1 MRNALDGPTSRRRD
15 RSQAVQIT
23 EEPSDRSLDRAG
35 FVTTH
40 SVQKSTGDQ
49 GVNVGFGY
57 LKQVAAKSTLPTF
70 AHSLHAE
77 RAGAAVFER
86 TGCSCGLRNRDHKQ
100 FIKDRQLNRS
110 IIPDFEL
117 FVTTYRA
124 ALDYSL
130 SILNPAGD
138 AAMKGVNGIILRIGA
153 VVFGAAAYVFIGIAL
168 AAAG

>member
-1 MRNALDGPTSRRRD
+1 
-15 RSQAVQIT
+15 
-23 EEPSDRSLDRAG
+23 
-35 FVTTH
+35 VTTH

-57 LKQVAAKSTLPTF
+57 LKQVAAKPTLTPIP
-70 AHSLHAE
+70 HSFHAE
-77 RAGAAVFER
+77 RAGAAVCER
-86 TGCSCGLRNRDHKQ
+86 TGCSCGLKNRGHKQ

-110 IIPDFEL
+110 IIPGFEL
-117 FVTTYRA
+117 FVTTQRA
-124 ALDYSL
+124 IWTIL
-130 SILNPAGD
+130 SVYPKCGGD

>member
-1 MRNALDGPTSRRRD
+1 LT
-15 RSQAVQIT
+15 
-23 EEPSDRSLDRAG
+23 
-35 FVTTH
+35 
-40 SVQKSTGDQ
+40 
-49 GVNVGFGY
+49 
-57 LKQVAAKSTLPTF
+57 TF
-70 AHSLHAE
+70 AHSFHAE
-77 RAGAAVFER
+77 RAGAAVCER

-168 AAAG
+168 AGAG

>member
-1 MRNALDGPTSRRRD
+1 MRNALDGPTSCGRYG
-15 RSQAVQIT
+15 SQAVQII
-23 EEPSDRSLDRAG
+23 EEPADCPLDGAG
-35 FVTTH
+35 FVPTH

-49 GVNVGFGY
+49 GVNVGLGY
-57 LKQVAAKSTLPTF
+57 LKQVAAKPALTPIP
-70 AHSLHAE
+70 HSFHAE
-77 RAGAAVFER
+77 RAGAAVCER

-130 SILNPAGD
+130 CLS
-138 AAMKGVNGIILRIGA
+138 
-153 VVFGAAAYVFIGIAL
+153 
-168 AAAG
+168 